1 MQSCPHYFQA
11 AQDTYTVSPAVP
23 VQKRQKSTAGKRHS
37 YLVLLQRGDVSIFAI
52 VLILRLYYLHVKI
65 NRKESTSL
73 VVNAPKVL
81 VIDDSATSALL
92 MTRTLRKA
100 GYDVVTATDGA
111 EGLAKAV
118 RERPH
123 CLVLDVVL
131 PGVSGFGVCRQLRAL
146 DPERNLSIIMVSGKD
161 TPMDQRWGLR
171 QGADRYLTKP
181 VSEETLIRAVH
192 EVLLE
197 HIR

>member
-1 MQSCPHYFQA
+1 M
-11 AQDTYTVSPAVP
+11 
-23 VQKRQKSTAGKRHS
+23 
-37 YLVLLQRGDVSIFAI
+37 
-52 VLILRLYYLHVKI
+52 
-65 NRKESTSL
+65 
-73 VVNAPKVL
+73 VNAPKVL
-81 VIDDSATSALL
+81 VIDDSATSAHLI
-92 MTRTLRKA
+92 TRTLRKA
-100 GYDVVTATDGA
+100 GYEVVTAADGA

-123 CLVLDVVL
+123 CLILDVVL

-146 DPERNLSIIMVSGKD
+146 DPERNLSIIMVSSKD

-181 VSEETLIRAVH
+181 ISEEALVRTVH
-192 EVLLE
+192 DVLVE